1 MFNKLKLLFLLC
13 LCAQKVFALND
24 ASGFLVIPS
33 PSVLGDK
40 SFQARGTLGYHHV
53 TPEDRFPFVGSF
65 RYGIFDSFDLGLLF
79 GSTVS
84 LDVKNQLIQTSGA
97 IPAVAVGA
105 RAFVQ
110 SPEAY
115 FYSIP
120 KSDRKNQTGEFYTSF
135 GWDSDWWNIIGG
147 VSAFPSMDADAVAP
161 FWGFEQK
168 FGSKFSIIYEG
179 FFRYGYTHHN
189 GAFLLKPVKSLQI
202 SVGATEFYRY
212 FLNEDGDFTFRTK
225 NANASNGYRTPGIY
239 LSIAISGL
247 LGEPKNRDC
256 KCDSIAN
263 AKTDSSAVDTS
274 AIDSAAYQS
283 DILREFEE
291 IVQGYFVTDSDLD
304 SLFAREEA
312 LMGKGLMSK
321 SFVLS
326 EAQNKNS
333 ETNKRI
339 TAIRIMSHFPDS
351 IFIEPLGSIIED
363 PSNEAVAREAVLAL
377 GTINTPKAR
386 NMLSAVAS
394 KTSGIINKTIMDIL
408 GEL

>member
-13 LCAQKVFALND
+13 LCAQKAFALND

-84 LDVKNQLIQTSGA
+84 LDVKNQLVQPNGA
-97 IPAVAVGA
+97 TPAVAVGA
-105 RAFVQ
+105 RAFVE

-115 FYSIP
+115 FYSVP
-120 KSDRKNQTGEFYTSF
+120 TKSERKKQTGEFYTSL

-147 VSAFPSMDADAVAP
+147 VSAFPTMDADAVAP

-179 FFRYGYTHHN
+179 FFRHGYTHHN

-202 SVGATEFYRY
+202 SAGATEFYR
-212 FLNEDGDFTFRTK
+212 FLLTEDGDFKFRTK
-225 NANASNGYRTPGIY
+225 NENASNGYRTPGIY
-239 LSIAISGL
+239 LSIAITGL
-247 LGEPKNRDC
+247 LGEPKNKDC
-256 KCDSIAN
+256 KCDSAN
-263 AKTDSSAVDTS
+263 AKTDTSKIDTN
-274 AIDSAAYQS
+274 AIDSAAYRS

-291 IVQGYFVTDSDLD
+291 IVKGYFVTDLDLD
-304 SLFAREEA
+304 SLLAREKA
-312 LMGKGLMSK
+312 FMDKGLMSK

-326 EAQNKNS
+326 EAQNKSS

-351 IFIEPLGSIIED
+351 IFIEPLGGIIED

-377 GTINTPKAR
+377 GTINTPEAR